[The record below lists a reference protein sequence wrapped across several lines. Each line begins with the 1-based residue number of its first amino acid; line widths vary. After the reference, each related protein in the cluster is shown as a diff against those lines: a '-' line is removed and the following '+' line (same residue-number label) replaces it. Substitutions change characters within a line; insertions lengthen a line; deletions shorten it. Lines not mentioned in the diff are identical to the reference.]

1 MITVKLKKKVK
12 YDKNTMTLE
21 LGTDKKAVSK
31 EDTYIIQA
39 LLDQDSDATKLIEL
53 VMETDHTDEIEAGF
67 RMAAFVEEYSR
78 FLENEP
84 NEIIHYHSE

>member
-31 EDTYIIQA
+31 EDAYIIQA
-39 LLDQDSDATKLIEL
+39 LLDQDSDAAKLIEL
-53 VMETDHTDEIEAGF
+53 VMETDHTDEIEAG
-67 RMAAFVEEYSR
+67 RQRYGRLDYIEQGRRDRRKNCLWSG
-78 FLENEP
+78 
-84 NEIIHYHSE
+84 S

>member
-1 MITVKLKKKVK
+1 MKLKKQVK
-12 YDKNTMTLE
+12 YNKNTMTLE
-21 LGTDKKAVSK
+21 LGTDKKAVNT
-31 EDTYIIQA
+31 EDAYIIQA
-39 LLDQDSDATKLIEL
+39 LLDQDSGAAKLIEL

-84 NEIIHYHSE
+84 NEVIHYRNE

>member
-1 MITVKLKKKVK
+1 MKLKKQVK

-21 LGTDKKAVSK
+21 LGNDQKAVK
-31 EDTYIIQA
+31 TEDAYIVHA
-39 LLDQDSDATKLIEL
+39 LLDQKSGDARLIEL
-53 VMETDHTDEIEAGF
+53 VMETEHADEIEAGF

-84 NEIIHYHSE
+84 NEIIHYHNE

>member
-1 MITVKLKKKVK
+1 MKLKKQVK
-12 YDKNTMTLE
+12 YNKNTLTLE
-21 LGTDKKAVSK
+21 LGTDKKVVNT
-31 EDTYIIQA
+31 EDAYIFQA
-39 LLDQDSDATKLIEL
+39 LLDQDSGAAKLIEL

-84 NEIIHYHSE
+84 NEVIHYRNE